1 MNDTITMKNTIL
13 SLSLLISLSLFNSCN
28 SSSSKPGDSG
38 IPVIFDTDANNELDD
53 QHALAYLLLNDQ
65 TFNVLGI
72 TVNATYNGGEIDEH
86 MKEAQRVVDLVAW
99 KDKVKVIKGAN
110 GSYTE
115 IREHLDQEVF
125 DGSEAVDFIIAE
137 AMKKRKESLVL
148 LPVGKLTNVALALEK
163 EPAIARRIRIVWL
176 GANYPAPGEYNLEND
191 TASMNYILKCD
202 VPFEMVTVRYGDTTG
217 TAFVKAKRKNIYVRM
232 PGLGP
237 VVDEPVTGRHGESF
251 TCFGDYSVDLFRH
264 ITHLEDGCFRS
275 LFDMAAV
282 AIVKDPGWAESFEIP
297 SPLYINDQWV
307 EQRGNIRMITIW
319 ENFKADSIMADF
331 YTTLEGSED
340 PFSE

>member
-1 MNDTITMKNTIL
+1 MYIL
-13 SLSLLISLSLFNSCN
+13 MRKPFYLLSALIFLFLL
-28 SSSSKPGDSG
+28 SSYSDSKRVTDHG

-86 MKEAQRVVDLVAW
+86 MKEARRVVDLVGW

-110 GSYTE
+110 GNFEE
-115 IREHLDQEVF
+115 IRTQLNQEVF
-125 DGSEAVDFIIAE
+125 DGSEAVDFIIQE
-137 AMKKRKESLVL
+137 AKKKRKEALVL

-163 EPAIARRIRIVWL
+163 EPSIAKNIRIVWL
-176 GANYPAPGEYNLEND
+176 GANYPAPGEYNLDND
-191 TASMNYILKCD
+191 IASMNYILEQK
-202 VPFEMVTVRYGDTTG
+202 VPFEMVTVRYGNDSG
-217 TAFVKAKRKNIYVRM
+217 TASVKAKRKNIYIRM

-237 VVDEPVTGRHGESF
+237 VVNEAVTGRHGGTF

-282 AIVKDPGWAESFEIP
+282 AIVKDPSWAEAVKVPCPKYTNKE
-297 SPLYINDQWV
+297 WV
-307 EQRGNIRMITIW
+307 EQPENTRKITIW
-319 ENFKADSIMADF
+319 ENFNADAIMSDF
-331 YTTLEGSED
+331 YSTLELASEAVAAG
-340 PFSE
+340 E

>member
-1 MNDTITMKNTIL
+1 MKNIA
-13 SLSLLISLSLFNSCN
+13 SNISLLLVLFLVISCDNN
-28 SSSSKPGDSG
+28 SSTAHTG

-86 MKEAQRVVDLVAW
+86 MKEAQRVVDLVNW
-99 KDKVKVIKGAN
+99 KDKVRVIKGAN
-110 GSYTE
+110 GDFEE
-115 IREHLDQEVF
+115 IRGQLNQKGF
-125 DGSEAVDFIIAE
+125 DGSEAVDFIIRE
-137 AMKKRKESLVL
+137 AKKKRKEPLVL

-163 EPAIARRIRIVWL
+163 EPSIAKNIRIVWL
-176 GANYPAPGEYNLEND
+176 GANYPAPGEYNLDND
-191 TASMNYILKCD
+191 IPSMNYILEKE
-202 VPFEMVTVRYGDTTG
+202 VAFEMVTVRYGEASG
-217 TAFVKAKRKNIYVRM
+217 TAAVKAKRKNIYVRM

-237 VVDEPVTGRHGESF
+237 HVDEAVSGRHGGSF

-282 AIVKDPGWAESFEIP
+282 AIIKDPTWAESVEIP
-297 SPLYINDQWV
+297 SPVYTDNTWL
-307 EQRGNIRMITIW
+307 EQPQNERMITIW
-319 ENFKADSIMADF
+319 ENFNSDAIMTDF
-331 YTTLEGSED
+331 YGTLEQARGSEGGT
-340 PFSE
+340 E